1 MSFPNVDL
9 KQLRGLVD
17 KVVGLNKE
25 AVGRLLGNDNLADEG
40 QAQQDRGTSELKA
53 LRAEVKADAARAEAQ
68 VKEKSQRV
76 AQKAK
81 EKADA

>member
-17 KVVGLNKE
+17 KVLGVNKE
-25 AVGRLLGNDNLADEG
+25 AFGTLLGNDSLAQEG
-40 QAQQDRGTSELKA
+40 QAQQDRGTAELKA
-53 LRAEVKADAARAEAQ
+53 LRAEVKADAARVDAEVSEKRQRAAQ
-68 VKEKSQRV
+68 RT
-76 AQKAK
+76 K